1 MKRLGPELK
10 MPDLKG
16 VKDNL
21 KGVKGMKPPAWL
33 ADLYC
38 DMRDRRLLP
47 LVALVAVAIAAV
59 PFLLGGSEGEVAP
72 PVADD
77 AAAGEPA
84 LGAEPTRLT
93 VVEAKP
99 GLRNYKKRLKRRSP
113 SDPFA
118 QKYTS
123 VPPQARLESVGPA
136 GGGGGGS
143 AVSVTEATGGGGS
156 ETPTP
161 EGSPSGGSAPSPGE
175 GSGEGSGGKGS
186 GGEGSGGKGSGGG
199 SAKPPPLIT
208 FVVDVQISRS
218 RKAADGGRETSKPQ
232 LRRRVR
238 PFKQLP
244 GKKVPVVTTMGLN
257 LRTGKIMFLVSDQAH
272 SLDGEFRCVARTPD
286 EVCELLEIEPG
297 FLFTVFYGPNRVA
310 YSFKVT
316 KVSAARAGRVGDGRT
331 SSVAREGRFGI
342 GFATPNP

>member
-16 VKDNL
+16 VRE
-21 KGVKGMKPPAWL
+21 MKAPAWL
-33 ADLYC
+33 ADLYR

-59 PFLLGGSEGEVAP
+59 PFLLGGSEEELAPAVAGD
-72 PVADD
+72 V
-77 AAAGEPA
+77 AAGEPA
-84 LGAEPTRLT
+84 LGAEPTGLT

-99 GLRNYKKRLKRRSP
+99 GLRDYRKRLKRHSP

-123 VPPQARLESVGPA
+123 VPPQSRLQSVEPDGGEA
-136 GGGGGGS
+136 GGGGGGGS

-156 ETPTP
+156 ETPAP
-161 EGSPSGGSAPSPGE
+161 EGSPSGGSAPSPG
-175 GSGEGSGGKGS
+175 GSGGEGS
-186 GGEGSGGKGSGGG
+186 GGEGSGGKGSGGE
-199 SAKPPPLIT
+199 ATKPPPLIT
-208 FVVDVQISRS
+208 FVVDVRISRS
-218 RKAADGGRETSKPQ
+218 REAADGGRERSEPQ

-244 GKKVPVVTTMGLN
+244 GKKAPVVTTMGLN

-272 SLDGEFRCVARTPD
+272 SLDGEFRCVARTPE

-316 KVSAARAGRVGDGRT
+316 KVSAARAGRVGDGKT
-331 SSVAREGRFGI
+331 SSVAHEGRFGI
-342 GFATPNP
+342 GFATP

>member
-10 MPDLKG
+10 MPD
-16 VKDNL
+16 L

-59 PFLLGGSEGEVAP
+59 PFLLGGSEEEVAP

-123 VPPQARLESVGPA
+123 VPPQSRLESVGPA
-136 GGGGGGS
+136 GGGGGGGGG

-156 ETPTP
+156 ETPAP
-161 EGSPSGGSAPSPGE
+161 EGSPSGGSAPSPG
-175 GSGEGSGGKGS
+175 GSGGEGS
-186 GGEGSGGKGSGGG
+186 GEGSGGKGSGGG

-208 FVVDVQISRS
+208 FVVDVQITRS
-218 RKAADGGRETSKPQ
+218 RKAADGSRETSKPQ

-272 SLDGEFRCVARTPD
+272 SLDGEFRCVARTPE
-286 EVCELLEIEPG
+286 EVCELLEVEPG

-331 SSVAREGRFGI
+331 SSVAREGRFGV